1 MRDPEVFRYADR
13 FVAIPDGSLLGIEID
28 EAVVVAGTKGGLRW
42 RNPMW

>member
-28 EAVVVAGTKGGLRW
+28 EAVVVAGPSAAGAVQMHYR
-42 RNPMW
+42 